1 MHKDIFEAYSQEIEP
16 DKRQKGYAWSTGKH
30 MDKKEIVLRKASLAD
45 AEQILAIYRY
55 YIEKT
60 AITFEWDV
68 PSIDEF
74 KKRMTATMKTYPY
87 LVALIGDKLVGY
99 AYAGTFK
106 ARKAY
111 DWSVETSIYVDKD
124 YERLGIGKALYKALE
139 EVLKKMH
146 ILNVNACITYP
157 KEEDEY
163 VTKDSARFH
172 EYMGYQLVGR
182 FHDSGYKFGRWYD
195 MIWMEKMLGS
205 HREQPEAVIPYPKI
219 KCCL

>member
-1 MHKDIFEAYSQEIEP
+1 
-16 DKRQKGYAWSTGKH
+16 
-30 MDKKEIVLRKASLAD
+30 
-45 AEQILAIYRY
+45 
-55 YIEKT
+55 
-60 AITFEWDV
+60 
-68 PSIDEF
+68 
-74 KKRMTATMKTYPY
+74 MTATMKTYPY

-195 MIWMEKMLGS
+195 MVWMEKLFGE
-205 HREQPEAVIPYPKI
+205 HRDHQTNGQDRA
-219 KCCL
+219 L